1 MANLHE
7 IFDHVMNLLAN
18 EISLEQF
25 EDWSAQYAL
34 NIHECGDEDAQR
46 IAYQL
51 RGILNA
57 HEDDENEDILRREL
71 ADAIFPYLESEEHQV
86 GDPSLLPSMQFNV
99 ERNQSVCV
107 G

>member
-18 EISLEQF
+18 EISLDDF
-25 EDWSAQYAL
+25 EDWSAEYSL
-34 NIHECGDEDAQR
+34 NIHQQANKDAR
-46 IAYQL
+46 NLAYQI

-57 HEDDENEDILRREL
+57 HEDDDSDVVLRGEL
-71 ADAIFPYLESEEHQV
+71 AQAIFPFLEEHQV
-86 GDPSLLPSMQFNV
+86 GDSSALPSMQFNV
-99 ERNQSVCV
+99 EENQSAFV